1 MKREE
6 VFFIF
11 SENLQHGNY
20 DLLYT
25 VFFLFVMFF
34 EYASS

>member
-1 MKREE
+1 MKREK

-20 DLLYT
+20 VLLYT
-25 VFFLFVMFF
+25 VIFLFVMLMF
-34 EYASS
+34 YL